1 MFDLPFFFLSH
12 LCFSFLSQKIYFLC
26 ININFVRNI
35 RKKFDNLF
43 SLLPSPFKSSLP
55 NQTTGQ
61 PYIYFSLDTFDLT
74 CILIEIIPCC
84 APVKPEKIVA
94 NSGKILLKFVR
105 EWVRNLTALILQYWA
120 KREMKTVWFL
130 FHKFK
135 KLGCIAARKS

>member
-1 MFDLPFFFLSH
+1 MWF
-12 LCFSFLSQKIYFLC
+12 
-26 ININFVRNI
+26 RNI

-120 KREMKTVWFL
+120 KREMKTLWLLWEKRLSVECVYLSVRRLSVSHYAIKQTNILICVRARCSLVW
-130 FHKFK
+130 
-135 KLGCIAARKS
+135 